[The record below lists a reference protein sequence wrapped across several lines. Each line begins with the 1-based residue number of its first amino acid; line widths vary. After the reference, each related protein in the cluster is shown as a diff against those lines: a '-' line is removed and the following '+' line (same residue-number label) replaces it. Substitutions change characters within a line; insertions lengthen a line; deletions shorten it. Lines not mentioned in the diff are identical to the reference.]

1 MAIAPVS
8 LSTINPISFEKKND
22 SMDKKAEPSSVQPQV
37 TANSGE
43 ALRSYFAAGQA
54 LSFGFN
60 CSTGAFVTKKIEDVP
75 CCCCGGRMI
84 LQDSLPAV
92 AESFAS
98 LKGQALADKIEKDRD
113 YFRSNQGAIAGMIA
127 TEVSKNPKLDAQGA
141 IAEIKKDF
149 NGKLKSYCT
158 GVLNSTDEIAKEN
171 LGENNVVSQ
180 LIQQEKKNIARGN
193 IDRVAFTEKLVHLSE
208 EGKIDP
214 MTYDMVINSA
224 MLLPQNAGMAHKHFN
239 KVQQKGNFGIFNEL
253 LKESTQTI
261 EHVHPHSKGGPNN
274 TDNYL
279 AECGECNHPRGNM
292 SYLKWIKIHPE
303 YPVNAQKHIEWFQQ
317 QIVDGKINSKYDDYG
332 TKIRETLSKESD
344 GKMVLKVLDRDK
356 IKELRARALNGE
368 DINVH
373 DEIVKQKEEENAQKA
388 A

>member
-8 LSTINPISFEKKND
+8 LSTINPLHFEKKNEG
-22 SMDKKAEPSSVQPQV
+22 MDRKAEPVAVQPQAV
-37 TANSGE
+37 ANSGE

-60 CSTGAFVTKKIEDVP
+60 CSTGSFVTKKIEDVP

-84 LQDSLPAV
+84 LQSSLPAV
-92 AESFAS
+92 VDSFAS

-113 YFRSNQGAIAGMIA
+113 YFRSNQGTIAGMIA
-127 TEVSKNPKLDAQGA
+127 KEAANNPRLDAQGA
-141 IAEIKKDF
+141 VSEIKKDF
-149 NGKLKSYCT
+149 SGKLKSYCT
-158 GVLNSTDEIAKEN
+158 GVLNATDVIAKEN
-171 LGENNVVSQ
+171 LGENNPVSQ
-180 LIQQEKKNIARGN
+180 LIQQEKKNVARGN
-193 IDRVAFTEKLVHLSE
+193 IDRVAFTEKLVQLSDA
-208 EGKIDP
+208 GKIDP

-224 MLLPQNAGMAHKHFN
+224 MLLPQNSAMAHKHFN
-239 KVQQKGNFGIFNEL
+239 KVQGRGNTGIFNEL

-368 DINVH
+368 DVNVH
-373 DEIVKQKEEENAQKA
+373 EEILKQEQEEENVK
-388 A
+388 